1 MVNKELVLHWL
12 DLTLCASQI
21 PHLCSYLFPFCYDLL
36 VDQCISQNRALNCQK
51 LQSSRMLNVFR
62 KQCISTSFKR
72 SERLDPKTTIQW
84 NNPTFPI
91 QTARLFCN
99 CQLKNDWVL
108 IFASYL
114 GQIKVH
120 FWQLLYIL
128 KWYNGT
134 KVLSQ
139 EISNSYTRNIR
150 LTDDTHPCQVF
161 NLVLY
166 SDLSISLL
174 ISSKLHVPQ
183 MQNTSYNAQQ
193 ILGEKQQADIKIMS
207 YKETQNDD
215 RKDSEMYAAAI
226 TVCKHSLYIV
236 SGFLQRIHSLWKL
249 PLDRNRAEKVLGE
262 GILAELISESYL
274 HLVVIEAYDGQGSS
288 HNLPVVF
295 IIYGTDPCT
304 VTLKIHSLTL

>member
-114 GQIKVH
+114 GQMKVH

-161 NLVLY
+161 NLVLC

-193 ILGEKQQADIKIMS
+193 ILGEKQQADIRIMS
-207 YKETQNDD
+207 YKETERWQKRQWD
-215 RKDSEMYAAAI
+215 
-226 TVCKHSLYIV
+226 VCSSYHSMQTQSV
-236 SGFLQRIHSLWKL
+236 FCFRVF
-249 PLDRNRAEKVLGE
+249 AE
-262 GILAELISESYL
+262 
-274 HLVVIEAYDGQGSS
+274 
-288 HNLPVVF
+288 NTF
-295 IIYGTDPCT
+295 
-304 VTLKIHSLTL
+304 TLKTASGQE